1 MKKRILIFSMLLVL
15 MLVTV
20 TVNAAYQNFYIAGG
34 TGIAQLSK
42 YKNKASAS
50 TVGPTPDYYCYAE
63 VTLSYFCPDGNSGAG
78 ELKEI
83 TVSRG
88 AYREV
93 FITAVAPPGTIV
105 VKADSKHRCDYKKPA
120 KATISSCTSHIE
132 GTQKLQQTAKVQYSF
147 NVIKKAMLT

>member
-1 MKKRILIFSMLLVL
+1 MKKCIVILAMLLAL
-15 MLVTV
+15 MLMTV
-20 TVNAAYQNFYIAGG
+20 TVCAAYQNFYIAGG

-42 YKNKASAS
+42 YKNKVSAS
-50 TVGPTPDYYCYAE
+50 TVGPTPDFYCYAE
-63 VTLSYFCPDGNSGAG
+63 VTLSYFCPNGNSGAG

-105 VKADSKHRCDYKKPA
+105 VKADSKHRCDYKK
-120 KATISSCTSHIE
+120 TGQSNHIE
-132 GTQKLQQTAKVQYSF
+132 LHEPY
-147 NVIKKAMLT
+147 

>member
-63 VTLSYFCPDGNSGAG
+63 VTLSYFCPNGNSEAG

-105 VKADSKHRCDYKKPA
+105 VKADSKHRCEDKKTG
-120 KATISSCTSHIE
+120 KSNHIE
-132 GTQKLQQTAKVQYSF
+132 LHEPY
-147 NVIKKAMLT
+147 